1 VITDTELHGEQEDW
15 ITTTAQLSA
24 ILLTIA
30 PLVHLSPLR
39 LAPLVFALT
48 LAGAL
53 AHAQAPPSTSFTVA
67 LGGDVIFDA
76 PIEYVLRT
84 RGLSPD
90 DVRSYD
96 ELVADLR
103 APLSQADLA
112 IVNLETPVGPRVR
125 ERSED
130 RDYPTFAAPPAFLGA
145 IAGLGV
151 DVVTVANNHAYDQGV
166 AGLATTLDHARRAG
180 LVTTGTTDSP
190 GYAVRTVR
198 GARVAIVSLTQGV
211 NHRVE
216 RDEPA
221 SPRVRFFDEA
231 RLGELVSHARAH
243 ADVVIVALHFTDT
256 GDQMPTRGMRVWSE
270 RAAEAGADLV
280 VGHGPHVPAS
290 LAWHEVGDR
299 RVPIL
304 HSLGNLLAA
313 MQAEEHAERERAPH
327 VRDSVVVTM
336 RVSLERGRVRVDP
349 PRVSAFW
356 IDDVRS
362 PSGAAPFTRPVAID
376 ARRTDAL
383 GARARRLAA
392 LFEGEPTPVIA
403 NQPTPTRGGH
413 DAVLTAGTAAPPTTP
428 SATARATA
436 PITTSPTTTSP
447 TTTARTTTPSAT
459 TTSPTSTSPTTTA
472 RTTTPSATTTSP
484 TSTSP
489 TTTAR
494 TTTPSATTTSPTSTS
509 PTTTART
516 TTPSATTTPAGAADR
531 PASAPLGVSFRCG
544 SATETAIDEATLRT
558 WLARMQADR
567 SLELEV
573 VSTRC
578 EGEPAS
584 LAERRARRAAGLLA
598 VRGPSRSRFH
608 WRPGPLAPGPPTITA
623 TPR

>member
-1 VITDTELHGEQEDW
+1 MITDTELHGEQEDW

-30 PLVHLSPLR
+30 ALVHLTPLR
-39 LAPLVFALT
+39 LAPLVFALC
-48 LAGAL
+48 LAAAL
-53 AHAQAPPSTSFTVA
+53 AHAQVPPSTSFTVA

-216 RDEPA
+216 RDEPP

-256 GDQMPTRGMRVWSE
+256 GDHMPTRGMRVWSE

-403 NQPTPTRGGH
+403 DQPTPTRGGH
-413 DAVLTAGTAAPPTTP
+413 AALLTASAAAPPTPP

-436 PITTSPTTTSP
+436 APITTSPPTTSP
-447 TTTARTTTPSAT
+447 P
-459 TTSPTSTSPTTTA
+459 TTSPP
-472 RTTTPSATTTSP
+472 TTSP
-484 TSTSP
+484 P
-489 TTTAR
+489 T
-494 TTTPSATTTSPTSTS
+494 TS

-531 PASAPLGVSFRCG
+531 SASALGVSFRCG
-544 SATETAIDEATLRT
+544 SATETAIDDATLRT

-573 VSTRC
+573 ASTRC

-608 WRPGPLAPGPPTITA
+608 WRPGPLAPGPPSITA
-623 TPR
+623 TAR

>member
-1 VITDTELHGEQEDW
+1 
-15 ITTTAQLSA
+15 
-24 ILLTIA
+24 
-30 PLVHLSPLR
+30 VHLSPLR
-39 LAPLVFALT
+39 LAPLLLALT
-48 LAGAL
+48 LAATL
-53 AHAQAPPSTSFTVA
+53 AHAQVPPSTSFTVA

-256 GDQMPTRGMRVWSE
+256 GDHMPTRGMRVWSE

-392 LFEGEPTPVIA
+392 LFEGEPTPVIEG
-403 NQPTPTRGGH
+403 QPTPTHGGH
-413 DAVLTAGTAAPPTTP
+413 DAVLTAGTAAPPTPP

-436 PITTSPTTTSP
+436 PITTSPTTTTAHTTTSPTSTSPTTTSP

-459 TTSPTSTSPTTTA
+459 TTT
-472 RTTTPSATTTSP
+472 RTTTPSA
-484 TSTSP
+484 
-489 TTTAR
+489 
-494 TTTPSATTTSPTSTS
+494 
-509 PTTTART
+509 TTTART

-544 SATETAIDEATLRT
+544 SATETAIDDATLRA

-608 WRPGPLAPGPPTITA
+608 WRPGPLAPGPPSITA
-623 TPR
+623 TAR

>member
-1 VITDTELHGEQEDW
+1 VL
-15 ITTTAQLSA
+15 
-24 ILLTIA
+24 
-30 PLVHLSPLR
+30 
-39 LAPLVFALT
+39 ALT
-48 LAGAL
+48 LASTIAR
-53 AHAQAPPSTSFTVA
+53 AQTPPSTSFTVA

-76 PIEYVLRT
+76 PIEYVIRT

-90 DVRSYD
+90 DARSYD
-96 ELVADLR
+96 ELIADLR
-103 APLSQADLA
+103 PPLSAADIA

-125 ERSED
+125 ERSEAH
-130 RDYPTFAAPPAFLGA
+130 DYPTFAAPPAFLEA

-180 LVTTGTTDSP
+180 LVTTGTTDGA

-198 GARVAIVSLTQGV
+198 GARVAVVSLTQGV

-216 RDEPA
+216 HDEPA
-221 SPRVRFFDEA
+221 APRVRFFDEE
-231 RLGELVSHARAH
+231 RLATLVSHARAH

-256 GDQMPTRGMRVWSE
+256 GDHMPTHGMRVWAR

-313 MQAEEHAERERAPH
+313 MQAEEHAERGRAPH
-327 VRDSVVVTM
+327 VRDSVVVTL
-336 RVSLERGRVRVDP
+336 RVSLERGRVRIEP

-383 GARARRLAA
+383 GGRARRLAA
-392 LFEGEPTPVIA
+392 LFEGEAAPAIESQRTTA
-403 NQPTPTRGGH
+403 HTGH
-413 DAVLTAGTAAPPTTP
+413 DAVLTVGAGAPPSPPTSARVALATPTPATTSSTTPPSATSSSTTAAPRPV
-428 SATARATA
+428 TA
-436 PITTSPTTTSP
+436 PSGPRDRADGRTSE
-447 TTTARTTTPSAT
+447 AL
-459 TTSPTSTSPTTTA
+459 
-472 RTTTPSATTTSP
+472 
-484 TSTSP
+484 
-489 TTTAR
+489 
-494 TTTPSATTTSPTSTS
+494 
-509 PTTTART
+509 
-516 TTPSATTTPAGAADR
+516 GA
-531 PASAPLGVSFRCG
+531 SFRCG
-544 SATETAIDEATLRT
+544 SATETAIDDATIRA
-558 WLARMQADR
+558 WVARMQADR

-608 WRPGPLAPGPPTITA
+608 WHSGPIAPGPPSVTA
-623 TPR
+623 SAR